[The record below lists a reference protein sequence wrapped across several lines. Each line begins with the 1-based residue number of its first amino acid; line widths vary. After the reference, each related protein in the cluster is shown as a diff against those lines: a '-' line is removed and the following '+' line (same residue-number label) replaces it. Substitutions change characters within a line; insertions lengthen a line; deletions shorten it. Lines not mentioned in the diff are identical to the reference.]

1 MLETKLG
8 PTLYEKDSAI
18 DDTLVGLGADYVDV
32 MLLHHPANNCLY
44 AWDMPE
50 KASKEGRI
58 RAIGLS
64 GFRTDQIQE
73 VTDKGEIRTM
83 IMKWNS
89 GKPLERNLFC
99 RRFAYTLRFHK
110 KCSVTAIKEGRP

>member
-1 MLETKLG
+1 MRYLTMDRPL
-8 PTLYEKDSAI
+8 TVAI
-18 DDTLVGLGADYVDV
+18 AGCGSRGQDTYTRI
-32 MLLHHPANNCLY
+32 LL
-44 AWDMPE
+44 DMPE